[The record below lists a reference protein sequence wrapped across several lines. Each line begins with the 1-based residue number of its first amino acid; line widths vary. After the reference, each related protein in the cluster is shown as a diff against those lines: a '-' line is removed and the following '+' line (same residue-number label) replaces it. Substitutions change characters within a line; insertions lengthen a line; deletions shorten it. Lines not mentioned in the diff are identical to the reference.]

1 MVRLVAQE
9 RGRRTARHVGI
20 ALLLLVLCAA
30 VAYRSLEFA
39 AGYGYGGRGGA
50 GALGGGSSSGS
61 SRSSSS
67 SGGGRQRGAAP
78 PTTAASRD
86 DAASYLAGW
95 TPPSEGEI
103 SRRCAATKGGWCGA
117 FLRQTPTSWR
127 PPPQGDRDCLW
138 QCESRRGPAAAVL
151 VPGGSAHVGGGAG
164 RQLALGCHVGRR
176 LPAGPPAASFAPR
189 LKWLCQCEQVVVG
202 AEGGGGWV
210 VVGNRW

>member
-61 SRSSSS
+61 SRSSS

-151 VPGGSAHVGGGAG
+151 VPGGSAHVGGGGGAP
-164 RQLALGCHVGRR
+164 ACPW
-176 LPAGPPAASFAPR
+176 LPCGPPAASWAAGCQ
-189 LKWLCQCEQVVVG
+189 LCPPSQVAVPV
-202 AEGGGGWV
+202 
-210 VVGNRW
+210 